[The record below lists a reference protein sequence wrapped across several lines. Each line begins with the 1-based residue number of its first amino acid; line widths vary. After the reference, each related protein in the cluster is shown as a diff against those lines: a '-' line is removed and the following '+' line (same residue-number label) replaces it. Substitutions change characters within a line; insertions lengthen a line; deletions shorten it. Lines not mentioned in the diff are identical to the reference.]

1 MCRKKQL
8 WNGPEINCSCLVL
21 VVGNKF
27 REEKNNFQIWH
38 AHHKATGMTIFCW
51 AKTISN
57 NSLILTNYFEKHLK
71 LTHWYDGPIWIKPLK
86 EVFLGPRGP
95 HGIPS
100 HIITGIYASWIIWRL
115 IKPTPPQPSTAQ
127 CSLIP
132 VQPSTAKYSQYP
144 NPTRNPNFLVKPDP
158 NPTRSQKALLVRA
171 WTSVTASTSFE
182 SASSSTTFSQI
193 SATWVTDEVT
203 MEDNMGLI
211 KQNTISLPS
220 FYSSYQENWGLNYLH
235 NNKFIPPKELFF
247 QSFRSRSDLKL

>member
-1 MCRKKQL
+1 MRQ
-8 WNGPEINCSCLVL
+8 LVL
-21 VVGNKF
+21 GRPPWQFWIEGGIGPRDASTTPIGPQRTAHLAAVEKTCTPSEIKEVNSCYSLCLKKLF
-27 REEKNNFQIWH
+27 VTNSEKKKNNFQIWH

-86 EVFLGPRGP
+86 EVFLGLRGP

-158 NPTRSQKALLVRA
+158 NPTRSQKALLVKACWRC
-171 WTSVTASTSFE
+171 WWCRCWWWWWHHLG
-182 SASSSTTFSQI
+182 SAP
-193 SATWVTDEVT
+193 
-203 MEDNMGLI
+203 G
-211 KQNTISLPS
+211 SL
-220 FYSSYQENWGLNYLH
+220 
-235 NNKFIPPKELFF
+235 
-247 QSFRSRSDLKL
+247 

>member
-1 MCRKKQL
+1 MLQFVFKQV
-8 WNGPEINCSCLVL
+8 IC
-21 VVGNKF
+21 NKF
-27 REEKNNFQIWH
+27 WEEKNNFQIWH

-100 HIITGIYASWIIWRL
+100 HIISGIYASWIIWRL

-158 NPTRSQKALLVRA
+158 NPTRSQKALLVKPCRWSLTSRWFDSGIRILCIWCFWNCTCIVAHCEREAVLSHRA
-171 WTSVTASTSFE
+171 IGVRAAACLSFLPTA
-182 SASSSTTFSQI
+182 
-193 SATWVTDEVT
+193 V
-203 MEDNMGLI
+203 
-211 KQNTISLPS
+211 
-220 FYSSYQENWGLNYLH
+220 LH
-235 NNKFIPPKELFF
+235 
-247 QSFRSRSDLKL
+247 RV

>member
-1 MCRKKQL
+1 MFKKV
-8 WNGPEINCSCLVL
+8 IC
-21 VVGNKF
+21 NKF
-27 REEKNNFQIWH
+27 WEEKNNFQIWH

-158 NPTRSQKALLVRA
+158 NPTRSQKALLVMAGLWQWKIRLIA
-171 WTSVTASTSFE
+171 RIVNYSKLQKKIVGTDGKNEKWASVETLTLALG
-182 SASSSTTFSQI
+182 QK
-193 SATWVTDEVT
+193 VRCY
-203 MEDNMGLI
+203 
-211 KQNTISLPS
+211 K
-220 FYSSYQENWGLNYLH
+220 Y
-235 NNKFIPPKELFF
+235 K
-247 QSFRSRSDLKL
+247 